1 MITHGNVII
10 IHIDDIE
17 PSMAIIPKID
27 FQVYKIN
34 DIFEN
39 IKNLQKKFPNCNFK
53 KYSLLFENKYALQHK
68 NRNITLS
75 KWFQKNKIPKDE
87 NNNYIFYVNTNS
99 NSITSRKSRKSRK
112 KIPKK
117 NPKNKSQKSK
127 MI

>member
-1 MITHGNVII
+1 MITHGNIII

-34 DIFEN
+34 DIFEK

-53 KYSLLFENKYALQHK
+53 KYSLLFENKYTLQHQHK

-87 NNNYIFYVNTNS
+87 NNNYIFYVNS
-99 NSITSRKSRKSRK
+99 KNSIKLRKSRKM
-112 KIPKK
+112 IPKK
-117 NPKNKSQKSK
+117 NPKNKSRKSK
-127 MI
+127 DIF